1 MLGWLKILRKKFS
14 KLNPI
19 VQIVLAMLIVI
30 CIRYLVQLLQYHYY
44 SSSLENF
51 QNPKKLVYFHMTSCG
66 HCKKFTPEWDKFAS
80 GYNGP
85 LEIKKVERAEA
96 GDDLEKYKIQGF
108 PSILLIDGQ
117 DNIKEF
123 DGDRTSSGLEKFVSG
138 Y

>member
-1 MLGWLKILRKKFS
+1 MLGWLKILRKKFT
-14 KLNPI
+14 KLNPM
-19 VQIVLAMLIVI
+19 VQIALGLIIVVGV
-30 CIRYLVQLLQYHYY
+30 RYLIQLLQYQYY

-51 QNPKKLVYFHMTSCG
+51 SNPKKLVYFHMDGCG

-80 GYNGP
+80 SYDGP
-85 LEIKKVERAEA
+85 LEIKKVERKEA

-117 DNIKEF
+117 DNTKEF

>member
-1 MLGWLKILRKKFS
+1 MLGWLKILRKKFT
-14 KLNPI
+14 KLNPMIQIAVGLMI
-19 VQIVLAMLIVI
+19 VVCV
-30 CIRYLVQLLQYHYY
+30 RYLIQLLQYQYY

-51 QNPKKLVYFHMTSCG
+51 SNPKKLVYFHMDSCG

-80 GYNGP
+80 SYDGP
-85 LEIKKVERAEA
+85 LEIKKVERKEA

-117 DNIKEF
+117 DNTKEF